1 MTEPTTIYS
10 IQARRRIRQAYRNP
24 LREKLRRGERTLG
37 LWITLPT
44 PAVTEIAA
52 ELGLDW
58 VCIDMEHGATTY
70 ADVSNHL
77 RAAKG
82 TGVAVFVR
90 VSSIAPDTIARCLD
104 LGADG
109 IVLPM
114 VRSADDVRR
123 ALDHMLYPPEGSRG
137 LGGERAQKW
146 GLGLDD
152 YVATANDEL
161 MLMPMIEHADA
172 VAAIDDILSIP
183 GLDFLFVGPG
193 DLSASLGH
201 VGEWDTPATAEAI
214 ARVLARAKAHGVTAG
229 IYAHG
234 PAEVKARTGQGFR
247 IIAIGSDLPMMITRI
262 SSDLAAIADGAEG
275 GVALAQGGAG

>member
-1 MTEPTTIYS
+1 MTEPTTIYT
-10 IQARRRIRQAYRNP
+10 IQARRRVRQAYANP
-24 LREKLRRGERTLG
+24 LRAKLRRGERTLG

-70 ADVSNHL
+70 ADVANHL

-82 TGVAVFVR
+82 TGLGVFVR
-90 VSSIAPDTIARCLD
+90 VSAISSDTVARCLD

-123 ALDHMLYPPEGSRG
+123 ALDHMLYPPRGSRG

-146 GLGLDD
+146 GLGVDD
-152 YVATANDEL
+152 YIASANDEL
-161 MLMPMIEHADA
+161 MLVPMIEHIDA
-172 VAAIDDILSIP
+172 VEAIDEILSIP
-183 GLDFLFVGPG
+183 GLDFFFVGPG
-193 DLSASLGH
+193 DLTASLGH
-201 VGEWDTPATAEAI
+201 VGQWDTPATAAAI
-214 ARVLARAKAHGVTAG
+214 AHVAERARVHGVTAG

-234 PAEVKARTGQGFR
+234 PAEVAARTRQGFR
-247 IIAIGSDLPMMITRI
+247 LVAIGSDLPMMIARI
-262 SSDLAAIADGAEG
+262 SGDLAEIAETDRNRTTTANAGEG
-275 GVALAQGGAG
+275 

>member
-1 MTEPTTIYS
+1 MTEPTTIYT
-10 IQARRRIRQAYRNP
+10 IQARRPTRRAYANP

-37 LWITLPT
+37 LWITLPA
-44 PAVTEIAA
+44 PAVTEVAA

-70 ADVSNHL
+70 ADVANHL

-82 TGVAVFVR
+82 TGLAVFVR
-90 VSSIAPDTIARCLD
+90 VSSISPDTIARCLD

-123 ALDHMLYPPEGSRG
+123 ALDYMLYPPKGSRG

-146 GLGLDD
+146 GLGVDD
-152 YVATANDEL
+152 YIASANDEL

-172 VAAIDDILSIP
+172 VAAIDEILSIP
-183 GLDFLFVGPG
+183 GLDFFFVGPG

-201 VGEWDTPATAEAI
+201 VGQWDTPATAAAI
-214 ARVLARAKAHGVTAG
+214 AHVVERARVHGVTPG

-234 PAEVKARTGQGFR
+234 PAEVAARTEQGFR
-247 IIAIGSDLPMMITRI
+247 IIAMGSDLPMMITRI
-262 SSDLAAIADGAEG
+262 SGDLAAIAEHGRS
-275 GVALAQGGAG
+275 GVTAANAGER